1 MRLLLLAASGL
12 LPLLLVLAWGVNHLV
27 EERRVAAE
35 RSVQELSRALAIAI
49 DAELRSTLLLL
60 ENMGT
65 FDELERGDV
74 RGFYIDARR
83 MTEQLGWRQ
92 ISLADGE
99 GRVLMRTSDPIGAS
113 SPVPVEPRSLALVV
127 QTLKP
132 VITGVIETPAFKSD
146 AFNVR
151 MPVIRSGK
159 LVYVVTAMLPTDTIL
174 NVLMR
179 QNVPAGSVS
188 SVFDASSRRIAR
200 SRQVDSPYPSESL
213 QALLDRGGSEGV
225 GRTATREGIE
235 NYTGFARL
243 RESGWTVV
251 VGTSVAQANQGLYD
265 LLRVVALGLA
275 GSLALSVLLAYVLS
289 RRVLAPIDDLK
300 EGAAALGR
308 GDPVHLPALRVAEL
322 DTVAEALRAAAVDRD
337 RAAARINEAL
347 RQAEEAN
354 RSKDQFLAVLGH
366 ELRNPLAPISNAVHL
381 MALKGDTGV
390 EAERRI
396 IERQLVHVT
405 RLVDDLLDVSRI
417 TGGRLSIRHEPV
429 RLAQVLGQVADTI
442 RRSMHRRSL
451 AIDFG
456 PGTQDAWVAGDEVR
470 LAQVFNNLLVN
481 AVKFTAPGEAIRV
494 RASLRDGHAQVVVED
509 EGIGIT
515 AADLDHIFDL
525 FYQAPQNIDRSQGG
539 LGLGLPI
546 VRSLVEMHGGSVQAE
561 SEGAGHG
568 TRITV
573 TLPLCEAPAAS
584 ADAAAHP
591 AAAGGGRVLVVDD
604 NEDAADTCA
613 SLLSMSG
620 YTTRVAYTP
629 EAALQQLGEFLPD
642 VAILDIGLPG
652 MSGYELAR
660 LMRAAPH
667 GWSGRLVAMTGYG
680 QASDLAAA
688 EEAGFD
694 AHLTKPADA
703 NDILDLVERLVRT
716 GAEA

>member
-1 MRLLLLAASGL
+1 
-12 LPLLLVLAWGVNHLV
+12 
-27 EERRVAAE
+27 
-35 RSVQELSRALAIAI
+35 
-49 DAELRSTLLLL
+49 
-60 ENMGT
+60 MGT

-337 RAAARINEAL
+337 RAAALINEAL

-417 TGGRLSIRHEPV
+417 TQGKIQLKREPVELAGVVASAIEMASPLLERQRHELTLNLPQRGLAV
-429 RLAQVLGQVADTI
+429 EADAARLAQVV
-442 RRSMHRRSL
+442 S
-451 AIDFG
+451 
-456 PGTQDAWVAGDEVR
+456 
-470 LAQVFNNLLVN
+470 NLLTN
-481 AVKFTAPGEAIRV
+481 AAKYTPPGGRITVTGNLEGGDVMLTV
-494 RASLRDGHAQVVVED
+494 RDT
-509 EGIGIT
+509 GIGIERQMLPQIFEPFT
-515 AADLDHIFDL
+515 QERQALDR
-525 FYQAPQNIDRSQGG
+525 AQGG
-539 LGLGLPI
+539 LGLGLAI
-546 VRSLVEMHGGSVQAE
+546 VRSLVQLHGGTVVAR
-561 SEGAGHG
+561 SEGPGRGSEFEIRIPRAAQSGVRPVVDATARTPVPPAG
-568 TRITV
+568 
-573 TLPLCEAPAAS
+573 AP
-584 ADAAAHP
+584 H
-591 AAAGGGRVLVVDD
+591 VLVVDD
-604 NEDAADTCA
+604 NRDAAMMLTEMLDFYGYQTRAAYDGPSALA
-613 SLLSMSG
+613 S
-620 YTTRVAYTP
+620 
-629 EAALQQLGEFLPD
+629 ALEFRPQ
-642 VAILDIGLPG
+642 VAILDIGLPVMDG
-652 MSGYELAR
+652 LELAR
-660 LMRAAPH
+660 RFADHPELRDTQLIA
-667 GWSGRLVAMTGYG
+667 VTGYG
-680 QASDLAAA
+680 QEADRSRSA
-688 EEAGFD
+688 EAGFR
-694 AHLTKPADA
+694 AHLVKPVDPEKLRALLDGLNDA
-703 NDILDLVERLVRT
+703 GR
-716 GAEA
+716 G